1 MTQDS
6 IPVGSPRFLIA
17 AAPDM
22 EIKILIF
29 SQFFIMHHFRSSG
42 GNFFSYE
49 NNKKFNNFPLKQ
61 HPSNSCTN
69 ITRVFLVFLTNSLY
83 FFHTLLDHDRMLHV
97 VNSSLKC
104 VIVFL
109 NHIILYNQVKLHS
122 VLSNYAWPHNR
133 QFQLQLQQLS
143 ITGMVQHLLQ
153 KKKLTKVLTMSSI
166 ILPYIS
172 HYIQRKL
179 GAKFT

>member
-83 FFHTLLDHDRMLHV
+83 FFHTLLDHDPMLHV

-109 NHIILYNQVKLHS
+109 NHTIRLYSIVCYQIMPGHTTGNFNLNCS
-122 VLSNYAWPHNR
+122 SFPLLAWYSTFCR
-133 QFQLQLQQLS
+133 
-143 ITGMVQHLLQ
+143 
-153 KKKLTKVLTMSSI
+153 
-166 ILPYIS
+166 
-172 HYIQRKL
+172 RKN
-179 GAKFT
+179 